1 MSEILRKQ
9 FEEETGLIAQIDG
22 SYNRTY
28 TQWLEDELKQRL
40 EAGQHETIV
49 NCTPSEKAIEI
60 AGMQDTFDNKILM
73 VLSSHITHG
82 SSEGALVSAKEF
94 DQILQDMKYLF
105 NRCN

>member
-40 EAGQHETIV
+40 ESGQHETIV
-49 NCTPSEKAIEI
+49 IDPTLVKGLETKIRDCDDDLDEVGWGYQKGIIISKRDAI
-60 AGMQDTFDNKILM
+60 KILD
-73 VLSSHITHG
+73 
-82 SSEGALVSAKEF
+82 ALKE
-94 DQILQDMKYLF
+94 QGQ
-105 NRCN
+105 